1 LSQGF
6 VERLTFQAGDFVFK
20 EGDSANNAYIIQS
33 GSVDIVKSNDEGET
47 IVLATI
53 PEGGIFGEMAL
64 IDDKPRMAGARMR
77 KGGTLI
83 VVNRGMFEAKL
94 KKTDPFIRML
104 LNIFVETI
112 RRTQGS

>member
-1 LSQGF
+1 MNQGF
-6 VERLTFQAGDFVFK
+6 VERLTFQSGDYIFK

-33 GSVDIVKSNDEGET
+33 GSVEIVKSGEEEV
-47 IVLATI
+47 VLATI

-64 IDDKPRMAGARMR
+64 IDDKPRMAAARMK

-83 VVNRGMFEAKL
+83 VVSRGTFEAKL

-104 LNIFVETI
+104 LKIFVETI
-112 RRTQGS
+112 RGAQ